1 LVARVCG
8 VRPPEESSA
17 FQKRESCPMGMG
29 GDEDKKD
36 KEIKKKNKEA
46 HYVSLK
52 LKPGRGHGIGAESG
66 RNAGAELS
74 PRPGKEIFIALWP
87 GRKPRVKSALS
98 HHTIKSFFVH

>member
-1 LVARVCG
+1 MVC
-8 VRPPEESSA
+8 VPQKSPPLPKKESLA
-17 FQKRESCPMGMG
+17 LWVWG